1 LDRMRIE
8 KLTKVYNRHSVVNAF
23 NLSVAA
29 GEFCVILGPSGS
41 GKSTI
46 MNMIGGFTPPTSGE
60 VYLDGVPITGLAPY
74 KRDLGMMFQG
84 YALFPHLT
92 VFENVAFPL
101 RARGTNNR
109 ELRNRVERILE
120 TVELSVLAHRLP
132 HELSGGQQQRTALAR
147 ALVFGPKLLLMDEP
161 LAALD
166 RRLRERMQSEIR
178 MIQRRLAITVL
189 YITHDQQE
197 AMILADK
204 VVIIN
209 QGQVEQVGEPIDVYR
224 QPRTRFVSEFLG
236 ESNILDATVESIEQN
251 EILCRTSAGLSI
263 AATTDA
269 PMTLG
274 VRVAI
279 AIRPERVHFSTDAIT
294 QTNRL
299 AGHIAD
305 IVDIG
310 FMRRYQVI
318 LSETENNFLVL
329 EQGAQNTA
337 NRKSGDRVVLTFGK
351 EDAVLVAK

>member
-1 LDRMRIE
+1 
-8 KLTKVYNRHSVVNAF
+8 
-23 NLSVAA
+23 
-29 GEFCVILGPSGS
+29 
-41 GKSTI
+41 

-109 ELRNRVERILE
+109 ELRNRVECILE

-236 ESNILDATVESIEQN
+236 ESNILDVTVESIEKRN
-251 EILCRTSAGLSI
+251 SVPNLDGALYSGDYGCTDDHRCTRGYSH
-263 AATTDA
+263 TTRA
-269 PMTLG
+269 RSFF
-274 VRVAI
+274 V
-279 AIRPERVHFSTDAIT
+279 
-294 QTNRL
+294 
-299 AGHIAD
+299 
-305 IVDIG
+305 
-310 FMRRYQVI
+310 RRYHRNQPAGWPHRRYRRYRI
-318 LSETENNFLVL
+318 HAPLSGYFIR
-329 EQGAQNTA
+329 
-337 NRKSGDRVVLTFGK
+337 NRK
-351 EDAVLVAK
+351 